1 MRLLADNIL
10 DFYAD
15 VHYDGSLP
23 DHIKM
28 MNPYRENEDIR
39 ILCGLFYRKYY
50 SDQNKRT
57 LILGI
62 NPGRLG
68 AGATGIPFTDT
79 KRLNDDCGIKCS
91 NFVTHEP
98 SSVFIYEM
106 IRAFGGPEAF
116 YARFYIN
123 SVCPLG
129 FVKVYGNKT
138 VNYNYYDSKELEAA
152 IRDFIIKNIKKQIEL
167 TGNNKLCFCLGTGK
181 NFQFLRKLNDQYGFF
196 GSIIP
201 LEHPRYIMQYKSKI
215 KEQYMADYLEKLNM

>member
-1 MRLLADNIL
+1 MNLLADKIL

-15 VHYDGSLP
+15 VNFEGKLP
-23 DHIKM
+23 DHIGM
-28 MNPYRENEDIR
+28 MNPYRESEDIR

-50 SDQNKRT
+50 SDLNQRK

-79 KRLNDDCGIKCS
+79 KRLNEDCGIDYS
-91 NFVTHEP
+91 NFITHEP

-129 FVKVYGNKT
+129 FVKVFGNKT
-138 VNYNYYDSKELEAA
+138 VNYNYYDSRELESAMK
-152 IRDFIIKNIKKQIEL
+152 DFIIQNIKKQIDL
-167 TGNNKLCFCLGTGK
+167 TGSDQVCYCLGTGK
-181 NFQFLRKLNDQYGFF
+181 NFNFLKKLNDEHSFF
-196 GSIIP
+196 GEIIP
-201 LEHPRYIMQYKSKI
+201 LEHPRYIMQYKNKH
-215 KEQYMADYLEKLNM
+215 KEQYIDDYLQKLNR